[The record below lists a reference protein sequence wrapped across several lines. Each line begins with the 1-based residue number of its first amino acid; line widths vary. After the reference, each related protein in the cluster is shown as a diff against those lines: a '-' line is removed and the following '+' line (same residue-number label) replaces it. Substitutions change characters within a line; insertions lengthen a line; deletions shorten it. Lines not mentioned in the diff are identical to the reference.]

1 MNVAISRFMTK
12 SPHTIGINATLAEA
26 RDRMNRYGLRHL
38 PVLQAGALVGLLSQ
52 RDIQLLET
60 LKDVD
65 PKTVKVEEAMSQD
78 VLSVEPEASIAEV
91 ARRMAE
97 RRCGSAVI
105 ERRGEILGIFTTVD
119 ALNAINTLFLR

>member
-78 VLSVEPEASIAEV
+78 ALSVEPEASIAEV